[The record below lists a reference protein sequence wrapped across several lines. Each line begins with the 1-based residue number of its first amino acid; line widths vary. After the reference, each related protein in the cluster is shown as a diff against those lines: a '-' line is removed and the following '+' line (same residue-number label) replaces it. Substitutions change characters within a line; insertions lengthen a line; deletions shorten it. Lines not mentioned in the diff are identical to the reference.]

1 MSNWLSDVHEKGQT
15 LNDIPAASASAVES
29 RRDSCEDQKKSK
41 SLNKRTGRDSEDS
54 RREGESDDDLL
65 SETATEVAK
74 DLKNHMTGG
83 ADVMAMDGLI
93 VQTMSLVWKVGVCD
107 YGENFITIY
116 RW

>member
-54 RREGESDDDLL
+54 REGESDDDLL